1 MEEIIIVMS
10 VMVHTDII
18 ILDAATKELVQEEDL
33 EEVILEKCAFSLF
46 CFLES
51 L

>member
-18 ILDAATKELVQEEDL
+18 ILDAATKELVQEDL
-33 EEVILEKCAFSLF
+33 VEVILEKCAFSLF